1 MKKAFSLIEL
11 VIVLIIIGILM
22 TFVMKGSSIVKDA
35 KIKKDF
41 ANYILRLKDDIYKYE
56 DWALSSKGYA
66 AIIGDGKENGGFE
79 DTTDGFVDTDEGTTF
94 NSTISDLLGSSL
106 PSNVHVL
113 TSYDGTQKPYKPET
127 NHVTDYLKIVDK
139 DIDKVFKIGKGDEGY
154 IYFSA
159 LGKEVHLYLG
169 KDQYSSNPTNA
180 IIIFNP
186 DLQEAISYDT
196 MVDGIMNGEDGKLVL
211 LGYKY
216 SSSCSPKSTDNCKC
230 NSGICIAK
238 NLTQGCPYPS
248 CKSEEVKN
256 VILGLIL
263 E

>member
-22 TFVMKGSSIVKDA
+22 TLVMKASSIVKDA